1 VHDPTSKA
9 VGMADEPAQQGSLR
23 ASDAD
28 RQATVERLDAA
39 LAEGRI
45 TAEEFRQRTETA
57 YAATTTAELRPLLAD
72 LPALTPRTEIVG
84 TRAPATQFNVLGD
97 IRLGGASVPRRVG
110 TVLGNIRVDLR
121 ELRTD
126 DELVELELWTG
137 LGNVDVIIADGV
149 DGELEGWTLL
159 GKRRVELAPVPRVPG
174 TPRVVVRAHSGLG
187 DLRLRSLAPGAPL
200 RRWGRRGV

>member
-1 VHDPTSKA
+1 
-9 VGMADEPAQQGSLR
+9 L
-23 ASDAD
+23 
-28 RQATVERLDAA
+28 
-39 LAEGRI
+39 
-45 TAEEFRQRTETA
+45 
-57 YAATTTAELRPLLAD
+57 
-72 LPALTPRTEIVG
+72 
-84 TRAPATQFNVLGD
+84 
-97 IRLGGASVPRRVG
+97 
-110 TVLGNIRVDLR
+110 LGNIRVDLR

-149 DGELEGWTLL
+149 DGELDGWTML